1 MTNELSIAQ
10 KQYLLSQKKHKR
22 TVRVGRCSICILF
35 LFLWELTADLG
46 IIDSFIFS
54 SPSKIIFCFFNM
66 VKDGSIFIH
75 IGVTLFETFVSFAL
89 VLFFSIFLAILL
101 WCNKKLSE
109 TLEPYLVILN
119 SLPKSALAPLLIVW
133 LGANY
138 KTIILTGM
146 AVAVFGSILSLHQG
160 FTEVDSDK
168 VKLIQTLGGSRRHIL
183 TKVLLPANVP
193 RLLSLAKVNIGLCLV
208 GVIIGEFISSKCGL
222 GYLIIYASQV
232 FKMDWMLMSIVILC
246 IISMGLYALIGFAEK
261 WYQKRM
267 G

>member
-1 MTNELSIAQ
+1 M
-10 KQYLLSQKKHKR
+10 
-22 TVRVGRCSICILF
+22 
-35 LFLWELTADLG
+35 
-46 IIDSFIFS
+46 
-54 SPSKIIFCFFNM
+54 
-66 VKDGSIFIH
+66 
-75 IGVTLFETFVSFAL
+75 
-89 VLFFSIFLAILL
+89 
-101 WCNKKLSE
+101 
-109 TLEPYLVILN
+109 ILN

-146 AVAVFGSILSLHQG
+146 SVAIFGSILSLHQG
-160 FTEVDSDK
+160 FQDVDSDK
-168 VKLIQTLGGSRRHIL
+168 LKLIQTLGGNKRHIL
-183 TKVLLPANVP
+183 TKVLIPANVP

-246 IISMGLYALIGFAEK
+246 IISMGLYGLIGFTEK

>member
-1 MTNELSIAQ
+1 MMSELSIAQ
-10 KQYLLSQKKHKR
+10 KQYILSQKKHRR
-22 TVRVGRCSICILF
+22 TVRIGRSSICILF
-35 LFLWELTADLG
+35 LLLWEFTADAG
-46 IIDSFIFS
+46 IIDSFVFS
-54 SPSKIIFCFFNM
+54 SPSKIVTCFISM
-66 VKDGSIFIH
+66 LKDGSILLHTGI
-75 IGVTLFETFVSFAL
+75 TLFETFVSFAF
-89 VLFFSIFLAILL
+89 VFFFSLLFAILL
-101 WCNKKLSE
+101 WCSRKLSE

-133 LGANY
+133 PGA
-138 KTIILTGM
+138 ILN
-146 AVAVFGSILSLHQG
+146 LHQG
-160 FTEVDSDK
+160 FEDVDTDK
-168 VKLIQTLGGSRRHIL
+168 IKLIQTLGGNRWHIL

-246 IISMGLYALIGFAEK
+246 MISMGLYGLIGFAEK